1 MAAVNESRDDKP
13 AGGEWFSSDETLRVV
28 VVDDDALFRRA
39 VRALLET
46 DRFLT
51 VVGEAADGEAAVKL
65 ATELAPDVILMDLD
79 MPGMDGLEAIARLA
93 RRTPSP
99 PVIVLTGSNDPRAV
113 ERALQAG
120 AARYI
125 QKSHIADICGLV
137 VAVGRGEAGG
147 A

>member
-1 MAAVNESRDDKP
+1 MAALTEPRGDEP
-13 AGGEWFSSDETLRVV
+13 AGELLLSRALQVL
-28 VVDDDALFRRA
+28 VVDDDERFRVA
-39 VRALLET
+39 VRTLLET
-46 DRFLT
+46 DRRLS
-51 VVGEAADGEAAVKL
+51 VVGEAADGKRAVEA
-65 ATELAPDVILMDLD
+65 ATELSPDVILMDLD